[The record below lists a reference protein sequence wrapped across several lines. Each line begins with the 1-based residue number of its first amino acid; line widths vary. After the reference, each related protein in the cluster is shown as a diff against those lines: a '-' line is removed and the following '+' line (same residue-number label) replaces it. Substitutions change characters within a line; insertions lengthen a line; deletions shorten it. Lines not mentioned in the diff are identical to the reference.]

1 MLVFQ
6 PTINNDINM
15 FAHLRSKKA
24 DPAKQELFNHLATTM
39 RDAVR
44 SQIHTL
50 FKIDQHNNPEF
61 AGPLAE
67 IYLREFACTLKTL
80 NQVNRIATLYHEDA
94 FDNTDAYID
103 QPQQPHPEIHEMT
116 AEQRHSSQIL
126 LGVGNNYS
134 EINVALR
141 MLECGIS
148 MRDVME
154 CKDTAIE
161 TVARKFQK
169 DSSTP
174 EDAFDRLHHIT
185 KKVWSMVNM
194 LAFSNLFRFADP
206 AQPILIPNPEDSIF
220 IPYIPTATNV
230 EEAVQIQTPTI
241 KPDAKFDPSRYVCNE
256 CDKKFDPMDMHH
268 LIISPE
274 TNATEFYLC
283 HLCGFKRDF
292 PDEYREFIRSRTNEP
307 APAHVSDSESD
318 NDDEANAP

>member
-1 MLVFQ
+1 MLIGVSVTYQQ
-6 PTINNDINM
+6 PRSNQNM
-15 FAHLRSKKA
+15 FAYLRSKKSNA
-24 DPAKQELFNHLATTM
+24 DKQQELINHLATTM
-39 RDAVR
+39 RHAVR
-44 SQIHTL
+44 SQMHTL
-50 FKIDQHNNPEF
+50 FQIDQHNHPEF
-61 AGPLAE
+61 AAPLAE
-67 IYLREFACTLKTL
+67 IYMREFACMLQTLK
-80 NQVNRIATLYHEDA
+80 QVNQIATLYHEHV
-94 FDNTDAYID
+94 FDNTDAYIEG
-103 QPQQPHPEIHEMT
+103 QMPTQSHEMN
-116 AEQRHSSQIL
+116 AEQRHAAQLL

-161 TVARKFQK
+161 TVAKQFQN
-169 DSSTP
+169 DSCIP

-185 KKVWSMVNM
+185 KNVWSMVNM

-206 AQPILIPNPEDSIF
+206 TQPILIANPDDSIF
-220 IPYIPTATNV
+220 IPHIPTATNATNA
-230 EEAVQIQTPTI
+230 EEAVVQIPTKTI

-292 PDEYREFIRSRTNEP
+292 PDEYREIMRTMNHEP
-307 APAHVSDSESD
+307 
-318 NDDEANAP
+318 